1 MKLRQFL
8 IFETA
13 ALALL
18 LASIWVAVATHLH
31 PGAFAEVFRLLP
43 IAPAAAVTILP
54 ILYFALPPRFP
65 QERRSDTP

>member
-8 IFETA
+8 IFESVA
-13 ALALL
+13 VALL
-18 LASIWVAVATHLH
+18 LASIWAAVAMHLH
-31 PGAFAEVFRLLP
+31 PGAFADFFRLLP

-65 QERRSDTP
+65 QGRGPNTP